1 MSNIILNEGYKDCKI
16 LFERGE
22 NDKIFFKN
30 KAYIDLSNCTGSLIL
45 GHNSNIF
52 KKSLKLYLKKK
63 ISIFAH
69 PNTHAINFSKNIK
82 KNFPNFSKI
91 CLSIHYFF

>member
-1 MSNIILNEGYKDCKI
+1 MSNIILNEGYKDYKI

-45 GHNSNIF
+45 GHNSNVF

-63 ISIFAH
+63 IFLQI
-69 PNTHAINFSKNIK
+69 
-82 KNFPNFSKI
+82 
-91 CLSIHYFF
+91 L

>member
-1 MSNIILNEGYKDCKI
+1 MSNIILNEGYKDYKI

-30 KAYIDLSNCTGSLIL
+30 KAYIDLSNCAGSLIL

-63 ISIFAH
+63 
-69 PNTHAINFSKNIK
+69 NINFCPPQHSRNKFFK
-82 KNFPNFSKI
+82 KYKKKFS
-91 CLSIHYFF
+91 